1 MKKWYHISGLA
12 ILIIVYG
19 LGAWAAEFKQPDSNE
34 TDVQTIM
41 ALVSIDQQRLEKS
54 GILYHNKTLEAYL
67 NRVAARLDANA
78 TSPKG
83 GFNVKMIK
91 DPRLNAFT
99 YPDGTCYIQTGILAR
114 LENEAQLA
122 ALLAHELAHYTNSH
136 AVNGI
141 RRFHR
146 RLGNDQ
152 VSLSDN
158 QEGPASRK
166 QLRWRIECAWSG
178 YHREAEFEADH
189 DALKTMIQAGYE
201 PRESLGLFKHLAN
214 EMATENLK
222 EPTFLGTH
230 PRLQARIKKCSGLL
244 ENLNPAIQGST
255 VLEGGFERHIQ
266 DLLLV
271 NIDLDIKVG
280 RFEQALQATERYLT
294 LHPDDARIHYL
305 KGEIYRQQ
313 RPNGKGINRAE
324 SCYKRA
330 IDLDVGYAE
339 AHRALGL
346 IYYKTGLSHEA
357 KTHLEAS
364 LTLAPD
370 APGNGYIR
378 NYLSRIQP

>member
-1 MKKWYHISGLA
+1 VKKWCQISGLA
-12 ILIIVYG
+12 ILFILYVP
-19 LGAWAAEFKQPDSNE
+19 GAWAAEFTHRDSDE
-34 TDVQTIM
+34 TDVQIIM
-41 ALVSIDQQRLEKS
+41 ELVAIDQQRLENS
-54 GILYHNKTLEAYL
+54 GILYHNKGLEAYL

-78 TSPKG
+78 SYPNG
-83 GFNVKMIK
+83 GFNVKMIR
-91 DPRLNAFT
+91 DPHLNAFT

-114 LENEAQLA
+114 LENEDQLA
-122 ALLAHELAHYTNSH
+122 ALLAHELAHYTNRH

-146 RLGNDQ
+146 RSVNDQ
-152 VSLSDN
+152 FNLPDN
-158 QEGPASRK
+158 REKPSSRK

-189 DALKTMIQAGYE
+189 DALKFMIHAGYE

-230 PRLQARIKKCSGLL
+230 PRLQARMKRCSELL
-244 ENLNPAIQGST
+244 ENLNPARQAPT
-255 VLEGGFERHIQ
+255 VLEGEFERQIQ

-271 NIDLDIKVG
+271 NIDLDIRVG
-280 RFEQALQATERYLT
+280 RFEQALQASDRYLT

-305 KGEIYRQQ
+305 KGEIYRQ
-313 RPNGKGINRAE
+313 RPHSDKEINRAE
-324 SCYKRA
+324 SYYKRA
-330 IDLDVGYAE
+330 INLDSGYAE

-370 APGNGYIR
+370 APENGYVR